1 MPKMK
6 THSGTKKRI
15 TKITKNGKI
24 KRAKAYKSHLL
35 NGHGKTTKRKRGLRQ
50 AAYVDKTNAANI
62 KVLLPYQ

>member
-24 KRAKAYKSHLL
+24 KRAHAYKSHLL
-35 NGHGKTTKRKRGLRQ
+35 NGHGKTTKRKRGLRA

-62 KVLLPYQ
+62 KVLLPYK

>member
-24 KRAKAYKSHLL
+24 KRAHAYRSHIL
-35 NGHGKTTKRKRGLRQ
+35 NKMSTKRKRQLRKSGI
-50 AAYVDKTNAANI
+50 VDPSNAHNVR
-62 KVLLPYQ
+62 VLLPYR

>member
-24 KRAKAYKSHLL
+24 KRSHAYRSHIL
-35 NGHGKTTKRKRGLRQ
+35 NKMSTKRKRQLRK
-50 AAYVDKTNAANI
+50 AGYVDASNAKNI
-62 KVLLPYQ
+62 KVLLPYK